1 LATGVRAVAEMI
13 TAYSDSPALRVMIA
27 LGGLGQAGGVLLFV
41 VNMWTR
47 VRMPSSAPTRQEQL

>member
-1 LATGVRAVAEMI
+1 VSTCLRALAEILAGYTDSGV
-13 TAYSDSPALRVMIA
+13 LRVLVT

-47 VRMPSSAPTRQEQL
+47 VRMPPPATPPRA